1 MGAGILLV
9 DLGVEGQPKPALKAK
24 KRIHMSRIGMREM
37 LEAGAHF
44 GHQTRRWNPKMSKF
58 IFGPRNGI
66 HIIDLQQTVGLMK
79 NAYEFI
85 AKTVAE
91 GGKVL
96 FVGTKKQAQDP
107 IAEEALRSG
116 QYYVNNRW
124 LGGML
129 TNFKTVKQ
137 SVDRMRAIEEMSK
150 DGTFDKLPK
159 KEVFG
164 LTRELAK
171 LEKNL
176 AGVKNMSKLP
186 KAVFIIDPNLEKI
199 AVDEAR
205 KLGIPVVATL
215 DTNCNPDLIDYAI
228 PANDDSIRSVRLF
241 VSNIADACL
250 EGAVR
255 HEEIL
260 AQKRASGELKETSSE
275 NVETQNNGKKNGA
288 RRKQP
293 QVDIIHATA
302 HLKGENGQPVE
313 LDLDMDMDLGEE
325 TAGHV
330 S

>member
-1 MGAGILLV
+1 MA
-9 DLGVEGQPKPALKAK
+9 
-24 KRIHMSRIGMREM
+24 RIGMREM

-44 GHQTRRWNPKMSKF
+44 GHQTHRWNPKMKKF
-58 IFGPRNGI
+58 IFAPRNGI
-66 HIIDLQQTVGLMK
+66 HIIDLQQTVGLLNK
-79 NAYEFI
+79 AYDFI
-85 AKTVAE
+85 VDTVGH
-91 GGKVL
+91 GGKIL
-96 FVGTKKQAQDP
+96 FVGTKKQAQE
-107 IAEEALRSG
+107 IVVQEAIRSG

-150 DGTFDKLPK
+150 DGTFEKLPK

-176 AGVKNMSKLP
+176 SGVKEMGKLP
-186 KAVFIIDPNLEKI
+186 KAVFVIDPNLEKI

-215 DTNCNPDLIDYAI
+215 DTNCDPDLIDYPI
-228 PANDDSIRSVRLF
+228 PANDDSIRSVALF

-250 EGAVR
+250 EGAAR

-260 AQKRASGELKETSSE
+260 AQKRARGEIKEATE
-275 NVETQNNGKKNGA
+275 EQVNAEEKKMPKK
-288 RRKQP
+288 KQP
-293 QVDIIHATA
+293 QIDFVPAIKT
-302 HLKGENGQPVE
+302 LGVE
-313 LDLDMDMDLGEE
+313 IDSDDLEE
-325 TAGHV
+325 EV
-330 S
+330 SSADHG

>member
-1 MGAGILLV
+1 MA
-9 DLGVEGQPKPALKAK
+9 
-24 KRIHMSRIGMREM
+24 RIGMREM

-44 GHQTRRWNPKMSKF
+44 GHQTHRWNPKMKKF
-58 IFGPRNGI
+58 IFAPRNGI
-66 HIIDLQQTVGLMK
+66 HIIDLQQTVGLLNK
-79 NAYEFI
+79 AYDFI
-85 AKTVAE
+85 VGTVAH

-96 FVGTKKQAQDP
+96 FVGTKKQAQE
-107 IAEEALRSG
+107 IVVQEAVRSG

-150 DGTFDKLPK
+150 DGTFEKLPK

-176 AGVKNMSKLP
+176 SGVKEMTRLP
-186 KAVFIIDPNLEKI
+186 KAVFVIDPNLEKI

-215 DTNCNPDLIDYAI
+215 DTNCDPDLIDYPV
-228 PANDDSIRSVRLF
+228 PANDDSIRSVALF

-250 EGAVR
+250 EGAAR

-260 AQKRASGELKETSSE
+260 AQKRARGEIKEAGEES
-275 NVETQNNGKKNGA
+275 NGKEENGHKLSKK
-288 RRKQP
+288 KQP
-293 QVDIIHATA
+293 QIDFVPSLKTLGVD
-302 HLKGENGQPVE
+302 VE
-313 LDLDMDMDLGEE
+313 SEDLIPSEE
-325 TAGHV
+325 SV
-330 S
+330 